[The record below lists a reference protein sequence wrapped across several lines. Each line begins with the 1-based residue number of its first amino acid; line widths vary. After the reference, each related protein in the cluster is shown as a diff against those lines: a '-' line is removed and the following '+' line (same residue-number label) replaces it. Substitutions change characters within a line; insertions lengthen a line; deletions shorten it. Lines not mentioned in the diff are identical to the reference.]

1 MEEAGVA
8 KEVTV
13 MVEVEDM
20 VMGEEEVMDMV
31 EEDMDMVEEEAK
43 GLEVLVTTSSRSD
56 LTSRTRV

>member
-31 EEDMDMVEEEAK
+31 EEEAK

>member
-8 KEVTV
+8 KEHTV
-13 MVEVEDM
+13 MVEVEGMVMEEEDM
-20 VMGEEEVMDMV
+20 VME

>member
-8 KEVTV
+8 KEDTV
-13 MVEVEDM
+13 MK
-20 VMGEEEVMDMV
+20 EEEVMDMV
-31 EEDMDMVEEEAK
+31 EEEVMVMVEEEAK